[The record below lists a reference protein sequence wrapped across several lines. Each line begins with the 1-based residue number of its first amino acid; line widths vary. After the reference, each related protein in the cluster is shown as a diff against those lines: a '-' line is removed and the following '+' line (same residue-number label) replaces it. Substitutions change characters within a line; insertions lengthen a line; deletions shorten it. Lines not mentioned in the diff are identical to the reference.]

1 MDEPVLIVA
10 ESFQKAWIDVART
23 LCDRG
28 WNIQNLMVS
37 IQKPELIDD
46 SLHKKFVEFAKK
58 NGLIKP
64 KDIAY
69 TIFPHKLYEHC
80 GSASK
85 LFSKYNNPKGMY
97 ERLRKRPHRG
107 WGTYFRR
114 MTHYKT
120 PDRIENQL
128 NNIINAIK
136 NRDRISKAAYT
147 VVIEHPGGETIRPL
161 GAPCLN
167 YLAVQL
173 DTDTRKMGLLAVYR
187 NHDFFERAYGNY
199 WGLCNLLKFM
209 AKETHF
215 NLGVLTCVSSHAYID
230 KSKREFKGFVQ
241 SLA

>member
-1 MDEPVLIVA
+1 MDKPVLVVR
-10 ESFQKAWIDVART
+10 ESFQEAWIDVAKI
-23 LCDRG
+23 LCERG

-37 IQKPELIDD
+37 IQKPEMLDNA
-46 SLHKKFVEFAKK
+46 LHESFVAFAD
-58 NGLIKP
+58 NNDLIKP
-64 KDIAY
+64 KDVAY
-69 TIFPHKLYEHC
+69 TIFPHKLYDHC
-80 GSASK
+80 GNATK
-85 LFSKYNNPKGMY
+85 LFSQYNKPNGMY
-97 ERLRKRPHRG
+97 DRLRKRPHRG

-120 PDRIENQL
+120 FDIIQNQL
-128 NNIINAIK
+128 DNIIKAI
-136 NRDRISKAAYT
+136 NDRDRVCKAAYT
-147 VVIEHPGGETIRPL
+147 IVIEHPGGETVRPL

-173 DTDTRKMGLLAVYR
+173 DPDTQKMGLLAVYR

-209 AKETHF
+209 ARETHF
-215 NLGVLTCVSSHAYID
+215 EPGALTCVSSHAYIN